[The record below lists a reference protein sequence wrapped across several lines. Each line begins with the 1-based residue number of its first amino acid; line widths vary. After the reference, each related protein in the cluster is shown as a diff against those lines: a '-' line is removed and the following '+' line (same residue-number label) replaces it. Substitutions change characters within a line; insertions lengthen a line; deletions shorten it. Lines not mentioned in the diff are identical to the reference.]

1 MRNAPKVHAARSRTL
16 LDLLLAAELQRGR
29 ARLSGIPVPVVRY
42 LLEEIP
48 GPVRAREGGVAHP
61 TSSRLA
67 GFAGLRDDLESSGEG
82 LKINKSLVSKF
93 EIIIIYLQLT
103 LSLKGVQ
110 GM

>member
-48 GPVRAREGGVAHP
+48 GPVRALCPVHEREGWR
-61 TSSRLA
+61 TRLHL
-67 GFAGLRDDLESSGEG
+67 GLQG
-82 LKINKSLVSKF
+82 L
-93 EIIIIYLQLT
+93 
-103 LSLKGVQ
+103 Q
-110 GM
+110 G

>member
-48 GPVRAREGGVAHP
+48 GATHGRCVLHEGGVAP
-61 TSSRLA
+61 PD
-67 GFAGLRDDLESSGEG
+67 F
-82 LKINKSLVSKF
+82 I
-93 EIIIIYLQLT
+93 
-103 LSLKGVQ
+103 
-110 GM
+110 